1 MRYLKKAA
9 YYLGNACWKTL
20 GGGLSALV
28 WLALS
33 ALFAASLV
41 GFPLTLTTLKNAYV
55 CLKPFGS
62 RITLVLGKNALLGL
76 VWTLIAG
83 WAFALFEIIRAC
95 AFLALPA
102 GAFFAPQWLKLIRLA
117 LFPFSCEN
125 N

>member
-20 GGGLSALV
+20 GGGLSALI

-33 ALFAASLV
+33 ALFAASLI
-41 GFPLTLTTLKNAYV
+41 GFPLSLTTLKNAYV

-76 VWTLIAG
+76 VWTLTAG

>member
-76 VWTLIAG
+76 VWTLTAG

-95 AFLALPA
+95 AFLTLPA

-117 LFPFSCEN
+117 LFPFSCESN
-125 N
+125 

>member
-33 ALFAASLV
+33 ALFAASLI
-41 GFPLTLTTLKNAYV
+41 GFPLSLTTLKNAYV

-76 VWTLIAG
+76 VWTLTAG

>member
-76 VWTLIAG
+76 VWTLTAG

-117 LFPFSCEN
+117 LFPFSCKSN
-125 N
+125 

>member
-41 GFPLTLTTLKNAYV
+41 GFPLSLTTLKNAYV

-76 VWTLIAG
+76 VWTLTAG
-83 WAFALFEIIRAC
+83 WAFALFEIIRTC

>member
-33 ALFAASLV
+33 ALFAASLI
-41 GFPLTLTTLKNAYV
+41 GFPLSLTTLKNAYV

-76 VWTLIAG
+76 VWTLTAG
-83 WAFALFEIIRAC
+83 WAFALFEILRAC

-117 LFPFSCEN
+117 LFPFSCESN
-125 N
+125 

>member
-33 ALFAASLV
+33 ALFAASLI

-76 VWTLIAG
+76 VWTLTAG

-117 LFPFSCEN
+117 LFPISCESN
-125 N
+125 

>member
-33 ALFAASLV
+33 ALFAASLI

-76 VWTLIAG
+76 VWTLTAG

-117 LFPFSCEN
+117 LFPFSCKSN
-125 N
+125 

>member
-62 RITLVLGKNALLGL
+62 RITFVLCKNALLGL
-76 VWTLIAG
+76 VWTLTAG

-117 LFPFSCEN
+117 LFPFSCESN
-125 N
+125 

>member
-9 YYLGNACWKTL
+9 YYLGNACWNTL

-33 ALFAASLV
+33 ALFAASLI
-41 GFPLTLTTLKNAYV
+41 GFPLSLTTLKNAYV

-117 LFPFSCEN
+117 LFPFSCESN
-125 N
+125 

>member
-117 LFPFSCEN
+117 LFPFSCESN
-125 N
+125 

>member
-28 WLALS
+28 WLAIS

-41 GFPLTLTTLKNAYV
+41 GFPLSLTTLKNAYV

-76 VWTLIAG
+76 VWTLTAG

-117 LFPFSCEN
+117 LFPFSCESN
-125 N
+125 

>member
-33 ALFAASLV
+33 ALFAASLI

-76 VWTLIAG
+76 VWTLTAG

>member
-33 ALFAASLV
+33 ALFAASLI
-41 GFPLTLTTLKNAYV
+41 GFPLSLTTLKNAYV

-62 RITLVLGKNALLGL
+62 RITFVLGKNALLGL
-76 VWTLIAG
+76 VWTLTAG

>member
-33 ALFAASLV
+33 ALFAASLI
-41 GFPLTLTTLKNAYV
+41 GFPLSLTTLKNAYV

-117 LFPFSCEN
+117 HFPFSCESN
-125 N
+125 

>member
-41 GFPLTLTTLKNAYV
+41 GFPLSLTTLKNAYV

-62 RITLVLGKNALLGL
+62 RITLVLGKNAFLGL
-76 VWTLIAG
+76 VWTLTAG
-83 WAFALFEIIRAC
+83 WALALFEIIRAC

-117 LFPFSCEN
+117 LFPFSCESN
-125 N
+125 

>member
-41 GFPLTLTTLKNAYV
+41 GFPLSLTTLKNAYV

-76 VWTLIAG
+76 VWTLTAG
-83 WAFALFEIIRAC
+83 WAFALFELIRAC

-117 LFPFSCEN
+117 LFPFSCESN
-125 N
+125 

>member
-33 ALFAASLV
+33 ALFAASLI

-76 VWTLIAG
+76 VWTLTAG

-117 LFPFSCEN
+117 LFPFSCESN
-125 N
+125 

>member
-33 ALFAASLV
+33 ALFAESLV
-41 GFPLTLTTLKNAYV
+41 GFPLSLTTLKNAYV

-76 VWTLIAG
+76 VWTLTAG

-117 LFPFSCEN
+117 LFPFSCESN
-125 N
+125 

>member
-41 GFPLTLTTLKNAYV
+41 GFPLSLTTLKNAYV

-76 VWTLIAG
+76 VWMLIAG

-117 LFPFSCEN
+117 LFPFSCESN
-125 N
+125 

>member
-9 YYLGNACWKTL
+9 YYFGNACWKTL

-41 GFPLTLTTLKNAYV
+41 GFPLSLTTLKNAYV

-76 VWTLIAG
+76 VWTLTAG

-117 LFPFSCEN
+117 LFPFSCESN
-125 N
+125 

>member
-41 GFPLTLTTLKNAYV
+41 GFPLSLTTLKNAYV

-62 RITLVLGKNALLGL
+62 RITLVLGKNVLLGL
-76 VWTLIAG
+76 VWTLTAG

-117 LFPFSCEN
+117 LFPFSCESN
-125 N
+125 

>member
-20 GGGLSALV
+20 GGGLSAFV

-33 ALFAASLV
+33 ALFAASLI
-41 GFPLTLTTLKNAYV
+41 GFPLSLTTLKNAYV

-76 VWTLIAG
+76 VWTLTAG

-117 LFPFSCEN
+117 LFPFSCESN
-125 N
+125 

>member
-41 GFPLTLTTLKNAYV
+41 GFPLSLTTLKNAYV

-76 VWTLIAG
+76 VWTLTAG

-95 AFLALPA
+95 AFLVLPA

-117 LFPFSCEN
+117 LFPFSCESN
-125 N
+125 

>member
-1 MRYLKKAA
+1 MRYFKKAA

-41 GFPLTLTTLKNAYV
+41 GFPLSLITLKNAYV

-76 VWTLIAG
+76 VWTLTAG

-117 LFPFSCEN
+117 LFPFSCESN
-125 N
+125 

>member
-33 ALFAASLV
+33 ALFAASLI
-41 GFPLTLTTLKNAYV
+41 GFPLSLTTLKNAYV

-76 VWTLIAG
+76 VWTLTAG

-117 LFPFSCEN
+117 LFPFS
-125 N
+125 

>member
-28 WLALS
+28 WLVLS
-33 ALFAASLV
+33 ALFAASLI
-41 GFPLTLTTLKNAYV
+41 GFPLSLTTLKNAYV

-76 VWTLIAG
+76 VWTLTAG

-117 LFPFSCEN
+117 LFPFSCESN
-125 N
+125 

>member
-33 ALFAASLV
+33 ALFAASLI
-41 GFPLTLTTLKNAYV
+41 GFPLSLTTLKNAYV

-62 RITLVLGKNALLGL
+62 RITLVLSKNALLGL
-76 VWTLIAG
+76 VWTLTAG

-117 LFPFSCEN
+117 LFPFSCESN
-125 N
+125 

>member
-1 MRYLKKAA
+1 MCYLKKAA

-41 GFPLTLTTLKNAYV
+41 GFPLSLTTLKNAYV

-95 AFLALPA
+95 AFLVLPA

-117 LFPFSCEN
+117 LFPFSCERN
-125 N
+125 

>member
-28 WLALS
+28 WLVLS

-41 GFPLTLTTLKNAYV
+41 GFPLSLTTLKNAYV

-76 VWTLIAG
+76 VWTLTAG

-117 LFPFSCEN
+117 LFPFSCESN
-125 N
+125 

>member
-76 VWTLIAG
+76 VWTLTAG

-117 LFPFSCEN
+117 LFPFSCESN
-125 N
+125 

>member
-41 GFPLTLTTLKNAYV
+41 GFPLSLTTLKNAYV

>member
-33 ALFAASLV
+33 ALFAASLI

-76 VWTLIAG
+76 VWTLTTG

-117 LFPFSCEN
+117 LFPFSCESN
-125 N
+125 

>member
-41 GFPLTLTTLKNAYV
+41 GFPLSLTTLKNAYV

-76 VWTLIAG
+76 VWTLTAG

>member
-76 VWTLIAG
+76 VWTLTAG

-102 GAFFAPQWLKLIRLA
+102 GGFFAPQWLKLIRLA
-117 LFPFSCEN
+117 LFPFSCESN
-125 N
+125 

>member
-41 GFPLTLTTLKNAYV
+41 GFPLSLTTLKNAYV

-117 LFPFSCEN
+117 LFPFSCESN
-125 N
+125 

>member
-41 GFPLTLTTLKNAYV
+41 GFPLSLTMLKNAYV

-76 VWTLIAG
+76 VWTLTAG

-117 LFPFSCEN
+117 LFPFSCESN
-125 N
+125 

>member
-33 ALFAASLV
+33 ALFAASLI

-76 VWTLIAG
+76 AWTLTAG

-117 LFPFSCEN
+117 LFPFSCESN
-125 N
+125 

>member
-41 GFPLTLTTLKNAYV
+41 GFPLSLTTLKNAYV

-76 VWTLIAG
+76 VWTLTAG

-117 LFPFSCEN
+117 LFPFSCESN
-125 N
+125 

>member
-33 ALFAASLV
+33 ALFAASLI
-41 GFPLTLTTLKNAYV
+41 GFPLSLTTLKNAYV

-76 VWTLIAG
+76 VWTLTAG

-117 LFPFSCEN
+117 LFPFSCESN
-125 N
+125 